1 MIPHAA
7 WPVDPGVVGPFLIAV
22 LLIELTPGPNM
33 SWLAVLAATRGR
45 AAGLAAVAGVTA
57 GLAVYMIAA
66 ALGVGEVVLR
76 APAIYQALRW
86 AGVAYLLWL
95 AWEAWTSAA
104 HVRAAEGASASADLR
119 AAALRG
125 FAANVL
131 NPKAA
136 VFYVTLLPTFMR
148 PDHADPVAQALLLG
162 SVHLA
167 VAVVV
172 HLTIV
177 AAAARAQALA
187 RSRIAGRLAALAI
200 AGIAL
205 WMLWETGATPRA

>member
-7 WPVDPGVVGPFLIAV
+7 WPVDPGVIGPFLLAV

-45 AAGLAAVAGVTA
+45 AVGLAAVTGVTA
-57 GLAVYMIAA
+57 GLAVYMVAA

-76 APAIYQALRW
+76 APALYQALRW
-86 AGVAYLLWL
+86 AGVGYLLWL
-95 AWEAWTSAA
+95 AWEAWTSADG
-104 HVRAAEGASASADLR
+104 GAQTPAKIGSADLR
-119 AAALRG
+119 QAALRG
-125 FAANVL
+125 FAANIL

-162 SVHLA
+162 SVHLG
-167 VAVVV
+167 VAIAV

-177 AAAARAQALA
+177 AAAARARALA
-187 RSRIAGRLAALAI
+187 QSRLAGRLASVAI
-200 AGIAL
+200 AAIAI
-205 WMLWETGATPRA
+205 WMLWETGLAPDR